1 MIERDRDIEYAR
13 LNEMAENLAAFKRE
27 AANCDT
33 TARVYRENEHK
44 SEMAGYR
51 WDIKERKNA
60 VQCHIYI
67 FYSCRLDEEAEEAD
81 REAEEAD
88 REAEEAERDA
98 ADLQG
103 LLDLVEQDLRRFKLC
118 YSEFSF

>member
-1 MIERDRDIEYAR
+1 MIERDRDIEYKR
-13 LNEMAENLAAFKRE
+13 LNETAENLAAFKRE

-33 TARVYRENEHK
+33 TARVYREAEHK
-44 SEMAGYR
+44 CEMACYR

-67 FYSCRLDEEAEEAD
+67 FYSCRLDE
-81 REAEEAD
+81 EAEEAD